1 MYKRL
6 AAPVFLALLLLFFLP
21 LPAYPAGNNI
31 TAGINRV
38 DEVMEYIYA
47 HHINAPGAEQLTD
60 GAIQGMIDTLG
71 DPYTEY
77 FTPAQLEQFTG
88 ALDGEYAGVGL
99 ELAGRPPYAR
109 VTGITA
115 GSPAERAGI
124 AKDDLI
130 TAVNG
135 QSTENMPLPEV
146 VDKIRG
152 PAGSKVTLTLRR
164 AGRADFSLTM
174 DRQALSTPTI
184 QWQIIH
190 GRIGYINVHTFGS
203 RTATE
208 FGTALQELKDKG
220 ATGLVL
226 DLRND
231 PGGYLQAAVDVAGY
245 FLPAGSTVVTT
256 VDRDGQKEIYRTNGD
271 AIARGMPVAVL
282 VNGMSASS
290 AEVLAGAL
298 QDYKVATLVG
308 ERTYGK
314 GVVQAVIPLESG
326 GALKITIA
334 RYYTPQGRSIDGT
347 GLTPDREV
355 STPQLQLYAACRAL
369 QPDAPWNIV
378 FNNNG
383 VQINGEKIEGSFAPL
398 FHTGSI
404 YLPLRFTL
412 EALGYRVSWEETGR
426 GILAAG
432 PAGKFILPPGNGT
445 ALVDNRPVTVKEP
458 VLAAPDK
465 GMTYIST
472 EFLQKMGVDL
482 SVHDQE
488 IIIRGAGIK

>member
-1 MYKRL
+1 M
-6 AAPVFLALLLLFFLP
+6 AAPVLALLLLFFFP
-21 LPAYPAGNNI
+21 LTACAAGNGI
-31 TAGINRV
+31 IAGINRV

-60 GAIQGMIDTLG
+60 GAIRGMIDSLG

-99 ELAGRPPYAR
+99 ELAGRPPYSQ
-109 VTGITA
+109 VTAVTD
-115 GSPAERAGI
+115 GSPAERAGVE
-124 AKDDLI
+124 KGDLI

-146 VDKIRG
+146 VDKVRG

-174 DRQALSTPTI
+174 ERQTLSTPTI

-203 RTATE
+203 QTAAE
-208 FGTALQELKDKG
+208 FGAALRELKDKG

-245 FLPAGSTVVTT
+245 FLPAGATVVTT
-256 VDRDGQKEIYRTNGD
+256 VDRDGQKEIYRANGD
-271 AIARGMPVAVL
+271 ALARGMPVAVL

-298 QDYKVATLVG
+298 QDYGAATLVG

-314 GVVQAVIPLESG
+314 GVVQAVIPLETG

-334 RYYTPQGRSIDGT
+334 RYFTPRGRSIDGT
-347 GLTPDREV
+347 GLTPDQEV
-355 STPQLQLYAACRAL
+355 TTPQLQLFAACRKL
-369 QPDAPWNIV
+369 QPDTPWSIV
-378 FNNNG
+378 FNHNG
-383 VQINGEKIEGSFAPL
+383 VQINGEKTEGDFAPL
-398 FHTGSI
+398 FRAGNA

-412 EALGYRVSWEETGR
+412 EALGYRVSWEGN
-426 GILAAG
+426 GGAILVAG
-432 PAGKFILPPGNGT
+432 PAGRLVLSPGNSG
-445 ALVDNRPVTVKEP
+445 ALLNNRPVTVQQP
-458 VLAAPDK
+458 VLEAPDK
-465 GMTYIST
+465 GMTYVST
-472 EFLQKMGVDL
+472 VLLQKMGVVL
-482 SVHDQE
+482 SVQEQE